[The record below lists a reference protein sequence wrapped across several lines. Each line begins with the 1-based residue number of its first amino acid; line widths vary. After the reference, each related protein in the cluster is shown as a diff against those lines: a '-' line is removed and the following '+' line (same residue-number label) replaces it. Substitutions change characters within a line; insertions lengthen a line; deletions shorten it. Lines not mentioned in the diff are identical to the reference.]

1 MDPIEKQER
10 KREAWRRLR
19 AQRQRVGRLRGRV
32 VASSLI
38 CFVLLWGIVFAQM
51 ATGNDPVLAGKQ
63 APAPASTADKRH
75 RAQAEDLPAEE
86 ERMDAEESE
95 SAEGATEAI
104 ETTDPEELE
113 AVRAAELEAAELE
126 AAESAA
132 AAEAELLEAEVEVE
146 PEPVTTSQ
154 S

>member
-19 AQRQRVGRLRGRV
+19 AQRQRAGQLRGRV
-32 VASSLI
+32 VAISLI

-51 ATGNDPVLAGKQ
+51 ATGNDPVLANKQ
-63 APAPASTADKRH
+63 ATVSASTADKRH
-75 RAQAEDLPAEE
+75 RAQTKELPSEE
-86 ERMDAEESE
+86 ESTDAEEPE
-95 SAEGATEAI
+95 PAQAATEAI
-104 ETTDPEELE
+104 ESTDPEELE
-113 AVRAAELEAAELE
+113 AVRAAELEAAEVE
-126 AAESAA
+126 
-132 AAEAELLEAEVEVE
+132 AAEAELLEAEAEVE

>member
-19 AQRQRVGRLRGRV
+19 AQRQRTGQLRGRV
-32 VASSLI
+32 IASSLI

-51 ATGNDPVLAGKQ
+51 ATGNDPVLANKQ
-63 APAPASTADKRH
+63 ATAPASTADKRH
-75 RAQAEDLPAEE
+75 RAQAKELPAEE
-86 ERMDAEESE
+86 ESTGAEEPDP
-95 SAEGATEAI
+95 AQAATEAI
-104 ETTDPEELE
+104 ETDPEELE
-113 AVRAAELEAAELE
+113 ATRIAELE

-132 AAEAELLEAEVEVE
+132 AAEAELIEAEAEIE

>member
-19 AQRQRVGRLRGRV
+19 AQRQRAGLLRGRV
-32 VASSLI
+32 VAISLI
-38 CFVLLWGIVFAQM
+38 CFALLWGIVFAQM
-51 ATGNDPVLAGKQ
+51 ATGNDPVLANKQ
-63 APAPASTADKRH
+63 ATAPASTADKRH
-75 RAQAEDLPAEE
+75 RAQAQVPPAEE
-86 ERMDAEESE
+86 ESTDAEEPE
-95 SAEGATEAI
+95 PAQAATEAI

-113 AVRAAELEAAELE
+113 AVRAAELEAAE
-126 AAESAA
+126 SAA
-132 AAEAELLEAEVEVE
+132 AAEAELFEAEAEVE

>member
-19 AQRQRVGRLRGRV
+19 AQRQRAGLLRGRV

-63 APAPASTADKRH
+63 ATASASTADKRH
-75 RAQAEDLPAEE
+75 RAQAQEPPAP
-86 ERMDAEESE
+86 
-95 SAEGATEAI
+95 EAI

-113 AVRAAELEAAELE
+113 AVRIAELE

-132 AAEAELLEAEVEVE
+132 AAEAELLEAEAEVE